1 MPRPPIVKETCLDVS
16 DLARAT
22 RFYRNLFGFEVIESG
37 ERFCALSVA
46 GQHVLILFLRGAS
59 SGPIRTPGGKI
70 PPHGT
75 TGTSHVGFGIAKN
88 QIATW
93 ESSLR
98 EHGIAIESKV
108 TWPLGGQSIYFRDP
122 DAHLLELLTP
132 GVWRTKGSCHLT
144 ST

>member
-1 MPRPPIVKETCLDVS
+1 MPSPPIVKETCLDVT
-16 DLARAT
+16 DLPLAT
-22 RFYRNLFGFEVIESG
+22 RFYRDLFGFEVIESG
-37 ERFCALSVA
+37 ERFCALSAA

-59 SGPIRTPGGKI
+59 SGPIHTPGGMI

-75 TGTSHVGFGIAKN
+75 SGTSHVGFGIAKN
-88 QIATW
+88 QIAPW

-98 EHGIAIESKV
+98 EHGIAIESRV

-132 GVWRTKGSCHLT
+132 GVWEPKGS
-144 ST
+144 